1 MSLCPRGRIA
11 AARSDR
17 PSGRAEGPLL
27 RSDAGGRPVAAPAA
41 ALPASAMLVM
51 EIASKDEGPG
61 RLIGVE
67 PRALGC
73 SAPWEAA
80 LQGCY
85 ASPPRRCPVLSG
97 RRAWGS
103 SRSLRPTGSTTV
115 IAAGCRC
122 ASVHSATAGTFT
134 APGSARSAR
143 AESRC
148 AVRALATRDP
158 SVAPANTLSGSGV
171 TASGES
177 QK

>member
-1 MSLCPRGRIA
+1 M
-11 AARSDR
+11 
-17 PSGRAEGPLL
+17 

-41 ALPASAMLVM
+41 ALPASAMLAM

-80 LQGCY
+80 LQGLLCL
-85 ASPPRRCPVLSG
+85 AAPALSSAIG
-97 RRAWGS
+97 EGAWGS

-115 IAAGCRC
+115 IAAGCRS
-122 ASVHSATAGTFT
+122 ASAHNATAGTFT